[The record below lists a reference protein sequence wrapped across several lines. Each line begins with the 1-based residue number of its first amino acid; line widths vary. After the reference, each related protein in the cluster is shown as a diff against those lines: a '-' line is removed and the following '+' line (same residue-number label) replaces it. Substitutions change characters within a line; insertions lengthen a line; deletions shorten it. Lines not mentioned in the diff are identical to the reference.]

1 MRNKEIAKRIVELE
15 LQLCQSDIT
24 EDGKDRIFAEITK
37 IAKSIETFEDLVEI
51 DELATQELDK
61 LLKSGKVDKN

>member
-15 LQLCQSDIT
+15 LQLRQPDIT
-24 EDGKDRIFAEITK
+24 EDGKNKIFAEITK
-37 IAKSIETFEDLVEI
+37 IAKSIETFEDLAEI

-61 LLKSGKVDKN
+61 LLKSDRVDKN

>member
-15 LQLCQSDIT
+15 LQLRQPNIT
-24 EDGKDRIFAEITK
+24 EDDKDRIFAEITK
-37 IAKSIETFEDLVEI
+37 IAKSIETFEDLAEI

>member
-15 LQLCQSDIT
+15 LQLRQPDIT
-24 EDGKDRIFAEITK
+24 EDGKDKVFKEITK
-37 IAKSIETFEDLVEI
+37 IAKSIETFEDLAEI

-61 LLKSGKVDKN
+61 LLKSDRVDKN

>member
-15 LQLCQSDIT
+15 LQLRQPDIT
-24 EDGKDRIFAEITK
+24 EDGKDKIFAEITK

-51 DELATQELDK
+51 DELATQELDE
-61 LLKSGKVDKN
+61 LLKSDRVDKN

>member
-15 LQLCQSDIT
+15 LQLRQPDIT
-24 EDGKDRIFAEITK
+24 KDGKDKIFAEITE

-51 DELATQELDK
+51 DELATQELDE
-61 LLKSGKVDKN
+61 LLKSDRVDKN

>member
-15 LQLCQSDIT
+15 LQLRQPDIT
-24 EDGKDRIFAEITK
+24 EDGKDKIFKEITK
-37 IAKSIETFEDLVEI
+37 IAKSIETFEDLAEI

-61 LLKSGKVDKN
+61 LLKSDRVDKN

>member
-15 LQLCQSDIT
+15 LQLRQPDIT
-24 EDGKDRIFAEITK
+24 EDGKDKIFAEITK

-61 LLKSGKVDKN
+61 LLKSDRVDKN

>member
-15 LQLCQSDIT
+15 LQLRQPDIT
-24 EDGKDRIFAEITK
+24 EDGKDKIFAEITK
-37 IAKSIETFEDLVEI
+37 IAKSIETFEDLAEI

-61 LLKSGKVDKN
+61 LLKSDRVDKN